1 MLWVSV
7 KGFDLFKPF
16 IPLDCVVFVVSNRWC
31 WLSLLSL
38 HVNVRDDVFFS
49 FYPVVLSFFFALW
62 PWMGLFRKRGTLSWR
77 LLHLLIA
84 APEVVKIMAEAAQ
97 SKGRRWWRCVP
108 PASGVM
114 VSRERKT
121 AASLPLSLALE
132 TLDRVCSTTLCPWLT
147 GDPSDTTPRTL
158 EEITR
163 HHDKTQMQLVAG
175 WQSATL

>member
-7 KGFDLFKPF
+7 KGFDLFKPFNSAF

-38 HVNVRDDVFFS
+38 HVNTRDDM
-49 FYPVVLSFFFALW
+49 FFFILSHCLVCFC
-62 PWMGLFRKRGTLSWR
+62 PLTLDGFVQRERETLSWR

-84 APEVVKIMAEAAQ
+84 APEVVKIMAEAAH
-97 SKGRRWWRCVP
+97 STGRRWWRCVP

-121 AASLPLSLALE
+121 AASLPLSLALCPIWWSSVQPIDAGPCLFHH
-132 TLDRVCSTTLCPWLT
+132 TLPLADRRPFWHDPKDLA
-147 GDPSDTTPRTL
+147 GDNKAS
-158 EEITR
+158 
-163 HHDKTQMQLVAG
+163 
-175 WQSATL
+175 W

>member
-7 KGFDLFKPF
+7 KGFDLFKPFNSAF

-38 HVNVRDDVFFS
+38 HVNTRDDMFFS
-49 FYPVVLSFFFALW
+49 FYPIVLSVFALW
-62 PWMGLFRKRGTLSWR
+62 PWMGLFRKRETLSWR

-97 SKGRRWWRCVP
+97 SKGRGWWRCVP

-121 AASLPLSLALE
+121 AASLPLSLALCPIWWSSVQLRDAGPCLFHH
-132 TLDRVCSTTLCPWLT
+132 TLPLADRRPFWHDPKDLA
-147 GDPSDTTPRTL
+147 GDNKAS
-158 EEITR
+158 
-163 HHDKTQMQLVAG
+163 
-175 WQSATL
+175 W